1 MRKPAPGGR
10 MGYYYEQRG
19 PERDG
24 GDRQRGP
31 ERDGGDRRP
40 GCLETLLI
48 IRVVFEILAIPIAV
62 LVLVFIDIGVT
73 FWLFTLHPA
82 LALLSVVPSIG
93 ALVWFSQ
100 WERSR
105 FRPPGA

>member
-1 MRKPAPGGR
+1 
-10 MGYYYEQRG
+10 MGYYYE
-19 PERDG
+19 
-24 GDRQRGP
+24 QRGP

-82 LALLSVVPSIG
+82 LALLTVVPSIG